1 MKRMTNIEFKNA
13 NFTILF
19 GCDPKEG
26 VTADT
31 QFVNAFFDHISASFD
46 PKTGRVMFP
55 ECLNLIESD
64 DVAFESVTNNL
75 GRTLTLTRQS
85 NLIDYKLLVIIS
97 DQRDED
103 GKLK

>member
-1 MKRMTNIEFKNA
+1 
-13 NFTILF
+13 
-19 GCDPKEG
+19 
-26 VTADT
+26 
-31 QFVNAFFDHISASFD
+31 
-46 PKTGRVMFP
+46 MFP

-64 DVAFESVTNNL
+64 DVSFESVTNNL

-103 GKLK
+103 GKLKLDSNMAIARKFFA